1 MEGAVKNAILPGAAH
16 RSDNATQVTHHQ
28 SAMPKNKQTS
38 PKNRIC
44 PSRMRSISENTR
56 RQTPGATN
64 GISPSK
70 MRTNASAGQNR
81 SESAVVTQRGAAVPR
96 MALKNSDDGS
106 STITSDLPVKLAL
119 YASRLR

>member
-1 MEGAVKNAILPGAAH
+1 
-16 RSDNATQVTHHQ
+16 
-28 SAMPKNKQTS
+28 
-38 PKNRIC
+38 
-44 PSRMRSISENTR
+44 MRSISENTR
-56 RQTPGATN
+56 RQTPGATK

-70 MRTNASAGQNR
+70 MRTSASVGQNR
-81 SESAVVTQRGAAVPR
+81 SESEFATQRVAGAPR